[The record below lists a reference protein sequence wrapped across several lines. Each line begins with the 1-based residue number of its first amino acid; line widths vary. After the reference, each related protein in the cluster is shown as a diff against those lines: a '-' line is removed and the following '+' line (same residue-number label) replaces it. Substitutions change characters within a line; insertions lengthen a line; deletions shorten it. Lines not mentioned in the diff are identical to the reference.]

1 MKSANAGP
9 CHSIWLLSDSRGWA
23 LQVWCYRMRSESAC
37 STLKRLKTKQTVP
50 TCWSKHVTNDILLLS
65 QVVYICHKH
74 RKWPAFRLKIHIEKL
89 MVSKNS
95 ASQSTSCSKLAN
107 RIMKTCFFHP
117 TCSLQVGGSR
127 SEDLQ
132 IETNSKEELRKDDR
146 RSTGITWWQLKR
158 FLCSPRSLGEKDPI
172 WRAYFS
178 DGLKPPKP
186 S

>member
-1 MKSANAGP
+1 MRDHATVFDCFRIVVVGLCKFDVIEWGLKAP
-9 CHSIWLLSDSRGWA
+9 VPLLKDLRPNKQCLLVDQNMSQTIYFYSRK
-23 LQVWCYRMRSESAC
+23 LFIY
-37 STLKRLKTKQTVP
+37 
-50 TCWSKHVTNDILLLS
+50 VTNIE
-65 QVVYICHKH
+65 
-74 RKWPAFRLKIHIEKL
+74 KWPAFRLKIHIEKL

-172 WRAYFS
+172 WREYFS

>member
-74 RKWPAFRLKIHIEKL
+74 RKMTSFPSENWHWKIDGFQKFSIPKYLMFKACQPNHENMFLSSYLQHPAAYRWVDREVKIFKLKQTAKKSSER
-89 MVSKNS
+89 MTGAAPASRGGNS
-95 ASQSTSCSKLAN
+95 N
-107 RIMKTCFFHP
+107 VFYVHP
-117 TCSLQVGGSR
+117 
-127 SEDLQ
+127 
-132 IETNSKEELRKDDR
+132 
-146 RSTGITWWQLKR
+146 
-158 FLCSPRSLGEKDPI
+158 DP
-172 WRAYFS
+172 
-178 DGLKPPKP
+178 
-186 S
+186 